1 VSRGVSV
8 YDRFRK
14 EKKGALGLHFEME
27 KGDTVYA
34 MRRGTVV
41 EVGIPEREPDA
52 PAVSFT
58 SESPDLL
65 VEQPDGTLAWY
76 ICLDGDNVLVEV
88 GDEVLPGTPLALA
101 GSYDGERYKVSVQ
114 TFWWES
120 NPDPKERERKP
131 FIRKHFFPQFVTEE
145 GVVCVEKGVYRPVET
160 EELVIREMN
169 RKELKKHR
177 GGKKR

>member
-1 VSRGVSV
+1 M
-8 YDRFRK
+8 
-14 EKKGALGLHFEME
+14 AL
-27 KGDTVYA
+27 
-34 MRRGTVV
+34 
-41 EVGIPEREPDA
+41 
-52 PAVSFT
+52 
-58 SESPDLL
+58 
-65 VEQPDGTLAWY
+65 LAWY